1 MELKVRASDLQKEI
15 QMVYGVI
22 ERKAT
27 IPILSNILLKAK
39 EGRLQLTATDIV
51 VSINSSCPA
60 TVVSE
65 GSVTI
70 SGQKIYESIRF
81 LPADSEIHIKAK
93 ENNWT
98 DIHCEETKYNI
109 AGLSSD
115 EFPTIQKCDYS
126 KAVSVPWDVMNMMI
140 NKTLFAISS
149 DDTRYAMRGAL
160 LIMEEDGVSLVAT
173 DGHRLAYVNK
183 KGKTNI
189 KGKKAVK
196 IIIPRKAMQ
205 ELIKLGE
212 GEENVMI
219 SETENHVFF
228 KLGEREIISSVLEGE
243 FPDFAKIIEDKGE
256 NKIKISTQN
265 FLDALKRVSPF
276 SNEKLKGVTLNM
288 ESGKMEASTSSAEL
302 GEAQE
307 KLQIEYKG
315 AKVKISFN
323 SRYILE
329 FLAAVGSE
337 RVVMSLKDESSQ
349 GLFMPDEA
357 KEFEYKYIVMPMS
370 I

>member
-1 MELKVRASDLQKEI
+1 MELTVKASDLQKEI

-27 IPILSNILLKAK
+27 IPILSNILLTTKGDK
-39 EGRLQLTATDIV
+39 LQLTATDIV
-51 VSINSSCPA
+51 VSVNSSCPA

-65 GSVTI
+65 GAVTI

-81 LPADSEIHIKAK
+81 LPPESEIHIKRR
-93 ENNWT
+93 ENDWT
-98 DIHCEETKYNI
+98 NVHCEETKYRIKGI
-109 AGLSSD
+109 ASD
-115 EFPTIQKCDYS
+115 EFPTIQECDYT
-126 KAVSVPWDVMNMMI
+126 KAVSMPWDVMNMMI

-160 LIMEEDGVSLVAT
+160 LIMEADGVSLVAT
-173 DGHRLAYVNK
+173 DGHRLAYINK
-183 KGKTNI
+183 KMKTGI
-189 KGKKAVK
+189 KGNKAVK

-205 ELIKLGE
+205 ELIKIGE
-212 GEENVMI
+212 GEEEIKI

-228 KLGEREIISSVLEGE
+228 KIGQREVISSVLEGE

-256 NKIKISTQN
+256 SKIKISTQN

-276 SNEKLKGVTLNM
+276 SNEKLKGVTMNI
-288 ESGKMEASTSSAEL
+288 ESGKMETSTSSAEQ

-307 KLQIEYKG
+307 MLQIDYKG
-315 AKVKISFN
+315 GKMKISFN

-329 FLAAVGSE
+329 FLSAVGSE
-337 RVVMSLKDESSQ
+337 RIVMSLKDESSQ

-357 KEFEYKYIVMPMS
+357 KEFEYKYVVMPMS